1 MNLNILLFFFSSI
14 FRTCIHVYSKKSP
27 PKFQKKKLHFYY
39 QLPVLHRAIPVD
51 SASCL
56 IFEPLKTHLCHVA
69 GTCRINDR
77 YLTQFN
83 VTLLK
88 IVFGKVIEI
97 NT

>member
-1 MNLNILLFFFSSI
+1 MNLNILLFF
-14 FRTCIHVYSKKSP
+14 P
-27 PKFQKKKLHFYY
+27 PLSFVLAFMYILRSRRRNFKRKNYTFII
-39 QLPVLHRAIPVD
+39 PVLHRAIPVD
-51 SASCL
+51 SATCL